1 MVVDLENVGEFNVNP
16 KFGRLVNWQDTQVP
30 FVVCVVEKV

>member
-16 KFGRLVNWQDTQVP
+16 KFGRLVNWQDTQVQ
-30 FVVCVVEKV
+30 FVVYAVEKA